1 MYFKTLEA
9 RVRPSLK
16 VDWTSVLT
24 PFCVRVHVTTGMRKG
39 KDGGKDEESSVEDE
53 LFARLCIH
61 WTLEVWPLGAQESL
75 LVFE

>member
-1 MYFKTLEA
+1 M
-9 RVRPSLK
+9 
-16 VDWTSVLT
+16 
-24 PFCVRVHVTTGMRKG
+24 RVHVTTGMRKG

-75 LVFE
+75 LFFE